1 MTSAQAGS
9 GSAPDIAH
17 RARRTARRLL
27 SGAGSAAVTAYRIDP
42 SAPAAYVAH
51 ALLNDGRILIAAC
64 PAPGAPLAIAP
75 DGLATEVRLDI
86 TLDAAEPGVRITAAT
101 AHLLGSLTWIEE
113 QGTEGVLASA
123 RTPACHCAITGDDPL
138 ERVGQVAGWPGGRL
152 GVIATERVML
162 HCVTGVSSHTIP
174 EVLAIDGQGAES
186 AAQHPSASAW
196 SSHEVLAA
204 HESVAAVGELG
215 LQAICDAVSSGEA
228 LGWVCSTRPSVGV
241 CSSLWGRILCVDVD
255 AHGATLMRITAEE
268 ITTLVVAFP
277 DGPRAAHEVGQS
289 LESMAAVLLPDRLS
303 RP

>member
-1 MTSAQAGS
+1 M
-9 GSAPDIAH
+9 
-17 RARRTARRLL
+17 